1 SGVFSTADEDVPAKS
16 PFQRAQES
24 IEKKFNEASQRAQ
37 ERALKKLAPA
47 PGWKPFG
54 TPAKRRLDGKDWL
67 IEKTGKEFHW
77 PKMNYL
83 GPGTQLQKRLRRGDQ
98 GVNRLDGLAKIHD
111 IDYSK
116 VKNLQDKWK
125 ADDKMIRAISK
136 LPGKKTMQE
145 RIVKKIMQT
154 KRKLKL

>member
-1 SGVFSTADEDVPAKS
+1 MAKTGKRKVRRKR
-16 PFQRAQES
+16 PQKGKKRGQRGA
-24 IEKKFNEASQRAQ
+24 
-37 ERALKKLAPA
+37 ALDIQK
-47 PGWKPFG
+47 
-54 TPAKRRLDGKDWL
+54 L

-116 VKNLQDKWK
+116 AKNLQDKWK
-125 ADDKMIRAISK
+125 ANDKMIRAISK

>member
-1 SGVFSTADEDVPAKS
+1 MGKTGKRQVRRKRPQKKR
-16 PFQRAQES
+16 QRR
-24 IEKKFNEASQRAQ
+24 QRGA
-37 ERALKKLAPA
+37 ALDIQK
-47 PGWKPFG
+47 
-54 TPAKRRLDGKDWL
+54 L

-116 VKNLQDKWK
+116 AKNLQDKWK

-154 KRKLKL
+154 KRKLNLQFCFLFTK